1 MNEILAPN
9 DGATNLGLVDGIN
22 EGLACVRA
30 LTMAINPRNLDPES
44 IEALA
49 SMAFTVSS
57 KLEEKVDAL
66 LLRLGAI
73 KP

>member
-44 IEALA
+44 MPEAWRHRA
-49 SMAFTVSS
+49 HEVPRS
-57 KLEEKVDAL
+57 
-66 LLRLGAI
+66 
-73 KP
+73 